1 MRGGSGAGAD
11 LRASTQKI
19 ACDPQRVE
27 EYGGLGEVLLRDCVR
42 GEGGGQRAAD
52 NVCCKRVEKR
62 GDHGGGG
69 GKRDI
74 EDCERGLNGNC
85 RRRDRAHLRTWLEEA
100 ARDEEGGGSSHA
112 MVQNSVLNTSIGER
126 AMCIRKENQRQK
138 LSTVKAHLASYCI

>member
-1 MRGGSGAGAD
+1 MCGVNGARRTGPTPSAAALTWAQSGNRSESWRESGGSGAGAY
-11 LRASTQKI
+11 LGASTQKI

-74 EDCERGLNGNC
+74 EDCEC
-85 RRRDRAHLRTWLEEA
+85 MITQQFT
-100 ARDEEGGGSSHA
+100 
-112 MVQNSVLNTSIGER
+112 QNSLLKKSTLKNT
-126 AMCIRKENQRQK
+126 
-138 LSTVKAHLASYCI
+138 KALLKS